1 MKELAKPPAFIYLE
15 EEEQSMKGL
24 KISIFKEG
32 ETEPETTITIPVG
45 IIRFATRLMPKQAVS
60 AMEEYGVDLK
70 QIVELSEKEDI
81 QGTLVEIER
90 HKKNERV
97 IIAVE

>member
-1 MKELAKPPAFIYLE
+1 
-15 EEEQSMKGL
+15 MKGL
-24 KISIFKEG
+24 RISIFKGG
-32 ETEPETTITIPVG
+32 ETEPETTITIPVA

-60 AMEEYGVDLK
+60 ALEEYGVDLN
-70 QIVELSEKEDI
+70 QIVELSQQEGV

-97 IIAVE
+97 IIAIE